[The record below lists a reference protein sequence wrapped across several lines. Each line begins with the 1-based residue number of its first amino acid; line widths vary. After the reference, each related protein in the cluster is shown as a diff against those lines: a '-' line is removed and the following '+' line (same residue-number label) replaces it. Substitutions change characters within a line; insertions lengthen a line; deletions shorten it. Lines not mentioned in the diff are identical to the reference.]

1 VYFTHDQVDIRN
13 ANVMNAPHPKTSFKN
28 ADEALAA
35 IDAELGNPDAYLN
48 AHRCVYVQQSASQL
62 PV

>member
-1 VYFTHDQVDIRN
+1 VDIRN